1 MRFNNIIARLK
12 NVWFLV
18 FEFFKSCFT
27 SGLIVR
33 VISIPQ
39 ILNTEFLLLWG
50 GLEGQIFVISFTK
63 FIIDV
68 WTVHKEFSFGYIEGR
83 GTFIVFRWLTVN
95 RS

>member
-1 MRFNNIIARLK
+1 MGRFNNIIARLK
-12 NVWFLV
+12 NVWSPSFV
-18 FEFFKSCFT
+18 S
-27 SGLIVR
+27 
-33 VISIPQ
+33 VISVPE

-50 GLEGQIFVISFTK
+50 GLESQVFVISFTK

>member
-1 MRFNNIIARLK
+1 MGRFNNIIARFK
-12 NVWFLV
+12 NVWSPSFV
-18 FEFFKSCFT
+18 S
-27 SGLIVR
+27 
-33 VISIPQ
+33 VISVPEIF
-39 ILNTEFLLLWG
+39 NTEFLLLWG
-50 GLEGQIFVISFTK
+50 GLEGQVFVISFTK

>member
-1 MRFNNIIARLK
+1 MGRFNNIIARLK
-12 NVWFLV
+12 NVWPPSFV
-18 FEFFKSCFT
+18 S
-27 SGLIVR
+27 
-33 VISIPQ
+33 VISVSKIF
-39 ILNTEFLLLWG
+39 NTEFLLLWG
-50 GLEGQIFVISFTK
+50 GLEGQVFVISFTK